1 MSRVEEVT
9 VQESEAKPTTVRE
22 QRKAERRQQLLGAAA
37 SLFAE
42 RGFTSVRLED
52 LGAAVGVSG
61 PAVYRHFPN
70 KEAVLVELMV
80 GISEYLL
87 DGGRAVVDRGE
98 VAADTVSALVEF
110 HLDFAFDTPAFIR
123 IQDRDLQSLPEGAR
137 RKVRRMQREYV
148 ELWVEVLCAVDPEL
162 NESDARTTAHAV
174 FGLINSTPYSAG
186 RTPSK
191 NARPVLRAMALGALG
206 VAAPSRAA
214 ST

>member
-1 MSRVEEVT
+1 MQEIEV
-9 VQESEAKPTTVRE
+9 KPATVRE
-22 QRKAERRQQLLGAAA
+22 QRKAERRQQLLDAAA

-52 LGAAVGVSG
+52 LGAAVGISG

-87 DGGRAVVDRGE
+87 DGGREVVGSRKVDE
-98 VAADTVSALVEF
+98 ETVSALVDF
-110 HLDFAFDTPAFIR
+110 HLDFAFETPAFIR

-148 ELWVEVLCAVDPEL
+148 ELWVSTLGAVDPEL

-186 RTPSK
+186 RTPSR
-191 NARPVLRAMALGALG
+191 NARPVLRAMALAALG
-206 VAAPSRAA
+206 VLH
-214 ST
+214 

>member
-1 MSRVEEVT
+1 MET
-9 VQESEAKPTTVRE
+9 KPTTVRE
-22 QRKAERRQQLLGAAA
+22 QRKAERRQQLLDAAA
-37 SLFAE
+37 SLFAD

-52 LGAAVGVSG
+52 LGAAVGISG

-87 DGGRAVVDRGE
+87 DGGREVVGRAE
-98 VAADTVSALVEF
+98 MNADTVCALVDF
-110 HLDFAFDTPAFIR
+110 HLDFAFETPAFIR

-148 ELWVEVLCAVDPEL
+148 ELWVEVLCAVDPDL

-186 RTPSK
+186 RSPSRS
-191 NARPVLRAMALGALG
+191 ARPVLRAMALNAVKALTS
-206 VAAPSRAA
+206 APTIRIEDRDPACGHQ
-214 ST
+214 

>member
-1 MSRVEEVT
+1 M
-9 VQESEAKPTTVRE
+9 QESEAKPTTVRE

-148 ELWVEVLCAVDPEL
+148 ELWVEVLCAVDPKL

>member
-1 MSRVEEVT
+1 MA
-9 VQESEAKPTTVRE
+9 VQEIEVKPATVRE
-22 QRKAERRQQLLGAAA
+22 QRKAQRRQQLLDAAA

-42 RGFTSVRLED
+42 RGFASVRLED
-52 LGAAVGVSG
+52 LGAAVGISG

-87 DGGRAVVDRGE
+87 DGGREVVGSRKVDE
-98 VAADTVSALVEF
+98 ETVSALVDF
-110 HLDFAFDTPAFIR
+110 HLDFAFETPAFIR

-148 ELWVEVLCAVDPEL
+148 ELWVSTLCAVDPEL
-162 NESDARTTAHAV
+162 NEADARTTAHAV

-186 RTPSK
+186 RTPSR
-191 NARPVLRAMALGALG
+191 NARPVLRAMALAALG
-206 VAAPSRAA
+206 VLH
-214 ST
+214 

>member
-1 MSRVEEVT
+1 MQEIEV
-9 VQESEAKPTTVRE
+9 KPATVRE
-22 QRKAERRQQLLGAAA
+22 QRKAERRQQLLDAAA

-42 RGFTSVRLED
+42 RGFASVRLED
-52 LGAAVGVSG
+52 LGAAVGISG

-87 DGGRAVVDRGE
+87 DGGRTVVGR
-98 VAADTVSALVEF
+98 ADMNAETVCALVDF
-110 HLDFAFDTPAFIR
+110 HLDFAFETPAFIR

-137 RKVRRMQREYV
+137 RKVRLMQREYV
-148 ELWVEVLCAVDPEL
+148 ELWVQVLCAVDPEL

-186 RTPSK
+186 RSPSR
-191 NARPVLRAMALGALG
+191 NARPVLRAMALSALG
-206 VAAPSRAA
+206 VSH
-214 ST
+214 

>member
-1 MSRVEEVT
+1 MT
-9 VQESEAKPTTVRE
+9 VQEIEVKPATVRE
-22 QRKAERRQQLLGAAA
+22 QRKAERRQQLLDAAA

-42 RGFTSVRLED
+42 RGFASVRLED
-52 LGAAVGVSG
+52 LGAAVGISG

-87 DGGRAVVDRGE
+87 DGGREVVGSRKVDE
-98 VAADTVSALVEF
+98 ETVSALVDF
-110 HLDFAFDTPAFIR
+110 HLDFAFETPAFIR

-148 ELWVEVLCAVDPEL
+148 ELWVATLCAVDPEL

-186 RTPSK
+186 RTPSR
-191 NARPVLRAMALGALG
+191 NARPVLRAMALAALG
-206 VAAPSRAA
+206 VLH
-214 ST
+214 

>member
-1 MSRVEEVT
+1 M
-9 VQESEAKPTTVRE
+9 QELEARPTTVRE
-22 QRKAERRQQLLGAAA
+22 QRKAERRQQLLDAAA

-52 LGAAVGVSG
+52 LGAAVGISG

-87 DGGRAVVDRGE
+87 GGGRDVIGSRDVD
-98 VAADTVSALVEF
+98 ADTVQALVDF
-110 HLDFAFDTPAFIR
+110 HLDFAFETPAFIR

-148 ELWVEVLCAVDPEL
+148 ELWVAVLCAVDPEL
-162 NESDARTTAHAV
+162 NEADARTTAHAV

-186 RTPSK
+186 RTPSRS
-191 NARPVLRAMALGALG
+191 ARPVLRAMALGALG
-206 VAAPSRAA
+206 VSH
-214 ST
+214 

>member
-1 MSRVEEVT
+1 M
-9 VQESEAKPTTVRE
+9 
-22 QRKAERRQQLLGAAA
+22 LDAAA

-87 DGGRAVVDRGE
+87 DGGRAAVDRGE
-98 VAADTVSALVEF
+98 VAVDTLSALVEF
-110 HLDFAFDTPAFIR
+110 HLDFAFDTPVFIR
-123 IQDRDLQSLPEGAR
+123 SQDRDLQSLPEGAR

-148 ELWVEVLCAVDPEL
+148 ELWVGVLCAVGPEL
-162 NESDARTTAHAV
+162 SEADARTTAHAV
-174 FGLINSTPYSAG
+174 FDCTYTDACSDEAGSTDRASQERSARNQPGQLVRRVACRG
-186 RTPSK
+186 RL
-191 NARPVLRAMALGALG
+191 VQLFEALPRG
-206 VAAPSRAA
+206 
-214 ST
+214 

>member
-1 MSRVEEVT
+1 MQEIEV
-9 VQESEAKPTTVRE
+9 KPATVRE
-22 QRKAERRQQLLGAAA
+22 QRKAERRQQLLDAAA

-42 RGFTSVRLED
+42 RGFASVRLED
-52 LGAAVGVSG
+52 LGAAVGISG

-87 DGGRAVVDRGE
+87 DGGREVVGSRKVDE
-98 VAADTVSALVEF
+98 ETVSALVDF
-110 HLDFAFDTPAFIR
+110 HLDFAFETPAFIR

-148 ELWVEVLCAVDPEL
+148 ELWVSTLGAVDPEL
-162 NESDARTTAHAV
+162 NEADARTTAHAV

-186 RTPSK
+186 RTPSR
-191 NARPVLRAMALGALG
+191 NARPVLRAMALAALG
-206 VAAPSRAA
+206 VLH
-214 ST
+214 

>member
-1 MSRVEEVT
+1 
-9 VQESEAKPTTVRE
+9 VQEIEVKPATVRE
-22 QRKAERRQQLLGAAA
+22 QRKAERRQQLLDAAA

-42 RGFTSVRLED
+42 RGFASVRLED
-52 LGAAVGVSG
+52 LGAAVGISG

-87 DGGRAVVDRGE
+87 DGGREVVGSRKVDE
-98 VAADTVSALVEF
+98 ETVSALVDF
-110 HLDFAFDTPAFIR
+110 HLDFAFETPAFIR

-148 ELWVEVLCAVDPEL
+148 ELWVSTLCAVDPEL
-162 NESDARTTAHAV
+162 NEADARTTAHAV

-186 RTPSK
+186 RTPSR
-191 NARPVLRAMALGALG
+191 NARPVLRAMALAALG
-206 VAAPSRAA
+206 VLH
-214 ST
+214 

>member
-1 MSRVEEVT
+1 MA
-9 VQESEAKPTTVRE
+9 VQEIEVKPATVRE
-22 QRKAERRQQLLGAAA
+22 QRKAERRQQLLDAAA

-42 RGFTSVRLED
+42 RGFASVRLED
-52 LGAAVGVSG
+52 LGAAVGISG

-87 DGGRAVVDRGE
+87 DGGREVVGSRKVDE
-98 VAADTVSALVEF
+98 ETVSALVDF
-110 HLDFAFDTPAFIR
+110 HLDFAFETPAFIR
-123 IQDRDLQSLPEGAR
+123 IQDRDLQSLPDGAR

-148 ELWVEVLCAVDPEL
+148 ELWVSTLCAVDPEL

-186 RTPSK
+186 RTPSR
-191 NARPVLRAMALGALG
+191 NARPVLRAMALAALG
-206 VAAPSRAA
+206 VLH
-214 ST
+214 

>member
-1 MSRVEEVT
+1 MA
-9 VQESEAKPTTVRE
+9 VQEIEVKPATVRE
-22 QRKAERRQQLLGAAA
+22 QRKAERRQQLLDAAA

-42 RGFTSVRLED
+42 RGFASVRLED
-52 LGAAVGVSG
+52 LGAAVGISG

-87 DGGRAVVDRGE
+87 DGGREVVGSRKVDE
-98 VAADTVSALVEF
+98 ETVSALVDF
-110 HLDFAFDTPAFIR
+110 HLDFAFETPAFIR

-148 ELWVEVLCAVDPEL
+148 ELWVSTLCAVDPEL
-162 NESDARTTAHAV
+162 NEADARTTAHAV

-186 RTPSK
+186 RTPSR
-191 NARPVLRAMALGALG
+191 NARPVLRAMALAALG
-206 VAAPSRAA
+206 VLH
-214 ST
+214 

>member
-1 MSRVEEVT
+1 MSRVEG
-9 VQESEAKPTTVRE
+9 VQELEKPTTVRE
-22 QRKAERRQQLLGAAA
+22 QRKAERRQQLLDAAA
-37 SLFAE
+37 SLFAD

-52 LGAAVGVSG
+52 LGAAVGISG

-87 DGGRAVVDRGE
+87 DGGREVVGRE
-98 VAADTVSALVEF
+98 AVAAGTVSALVDF
-110 HLDFAFDTPAFIR
+110 HLDFAFETPAFIR

-162 NESDARTTAHAV
+162 NEADARTTAHAV

-186 RTPSK
+186 RSPSR
-191 NARPVLRAMALGALG
+191 NARPVLRAMTLGALG
-206 VAAPSRAA
+206 VSH
-214 ST
+214 

>member
-1 MSRVEEVT
+1 M
-9 VQESEAKPTTVRE
+9 EARPTTVRE
-22 QRKAERRQQLLGAAA
+22 QRKAERRQQLLDAAA

-52 LGAAVGVSG
+52 LGAAVGISG

-87 DGGRAVVDRGE
+87 GGGRDVIGSRDVD
-98 VAADTVSALVEF
+98 ADTVQALVDF
-110 HLDFAFDTPAFIR
+110 HLDFAFETPAFIR

-148 ELWVEVLCAVDPEL
+148 ELWVAVLCAVDPEL
-162 NESDARTTAHAV
+162 NEADARTTAHAV

-186 RTPSK
+186 RTPSRS
-191 NARPVLRAMALGALG
+191 ARPVLRAMALGALG
-206 VAAPSRAA
+206 VSH
-214 ST
+214 

>member
-1 MSRVEEVT
+1 MQEIEV
-9 VQESEAKPTTVRE
+9 KPATVRE
-22 QRKAERRQQLLGAAA
+22 QRKAERRQQLLDAAA

-42 RGFTSVRLED
+42 RGFASVRLED
-52 LGAAVGVSG
+52 LGAAVGISG

-87 DGGRAVVDRGE
+87 DGGREVVGSRKVDE
-98 VAADTVSALVEF
+98 ETVSALVDF
-110 HLDFAFDTPAFIR
+110 HLDFAFETPAFIR

-148 ELWVEVLCAVDPEL
+148 ELWVSTLGAVDPEL

-186 RTPSK
+186 RTPSR
-191 NARPVLRAMALGALG
+191 NARPVLRAMALAALG
-206 VAAPSRAA
+206 VLH
-214 ST
+214 

>member
-1 MSRVEEVT
+1 MSRVEG
-9 VQESEAKPTTVRE
+9 VQELEKPTTVRE
-22 QRKAERRQQLLGAAA
+22 QRKAERRQQLLDAAA
-37 SLFAE
+37 SLFAD

-52 LGAAVGVSG
+52 LGAAVGISG

-87 DGGRAVVDRGE
+87 DGGREVVGREAVDSR
-98 VAADTVSALVEF
+98 TVSALVEF
-110 HLDFAFDTPAFIR
+110 HLDFAFETPAFIR

-162 NESDARTTAHAV
+162 NEADARTTAHAV

-186 RTPSK
+186 RSPSR

-206 VAAPSRAA
+206 VSH
-214 ST
+214 

>member
-1 MSRVEEVT
+1 MQEIEV
-9 VQESEAKPTTVRE
+9 KPATVRE
-22 QRKAERRQQLLGAAA
+22 QRKAERRQQLLDAAA

-42 RGFTSVRLED
+42 RGFASVRLED
-52 LGAAVGVSG
+52 LGAAVGISG

-87 DGGRAVVDRGE
+87 DGGREVVGSRKVDE
-98 VAADTVSALVEF
+98 ETVSALVDF
-110 HLDFAFDTPAFIR
+110 HLDFAFETPAFIR

-148 ELWVEVLCAVDPEL
+148 ELWVSTLCAVDPDL
-162 NESDARTTAHAV
+162 NEADARTTAHAV

-186 RTPSK
+186 RTPSR
-191 NARPVLRAMALGALG
+191 NARPVLRAMALAALG
-206 VAAPSRAA
+206 VLH
-214 ST
+214 

>member
-1 MSRVEEVT
+1 MK
-9 VQESEAKPTTVRE
+9 AKPTTVRE
-22 QRKAERRQQLLGAAA
+22 QRKAERRQQLLDAAA
-37 SLFAE
+37 SLFAD

-52 LGAAVGVSG
+52 LGAAVGISG

-87 DGGRAVVDRGE
+87 DGGREVIGSRKVD
-98 VAADTVSALVEF
+98 ADTVSALVDF
-110 HLDFAFDTPAFIR
+110 HLDFAFETPAFIR

-148 ELWVEVLCAVDPEL
+148 ELWVEVLCAVDSEL

-186 RTPSK
+186 RTPSRS
-191 NARPVLRAMALGALG
+191 ARPVLRAMALGALK
-206 VAAPSRAA
+206 AL
-214 ST
+214 T

>member
-1 MSRVEEVT
+1 MQEIEV
-9 VQESEAKPTTVRE
+9 KPATVRE
-22 QRKAERRQQLLGAAA
+22 QRKAERRQQLLDAAA
-37 SLFAE
+37 LLFAE

-52 LGAAVGVSG
+52 LGAAVGISG

-87 DGGRAVVDRGE
+87 DGGREVVGSRKVDE
-98 VAADTVSALVEF
+98 ETVSALVDF
-110 HLDFAFDTPAFIR
+110 HLDFAFETPAFIR

-148 ELWVEVLCAVDPEL
+148 ELWVSTLCAVDPEL
-162 NESDARTTAHAV
+162 NEADARTTAHAV

-186 RTPSK
+186 RTPSR
-191 NARPVLRAMALGALG
+191 NARPVLRAMALAALG
-206 VAAPSRAA
+206 VLH
-214 ST
+214 

>member
-1 MSRVEEVT
+1 M
-9 VQESEAKPTTVRE
+9 QELEAKPTTVRE
-22 QRKAERRQQLLGAAA
+22 QRKAERRQQLLDAAA

-87 DGGRAVVDRGE
+87 DGGRAVVDRGR
-98 VAADTVSALVEF
+98 AAVDTLSALVEF

-148 ELWVEVLCAVDPEL
+148 ELWVGVLCAVGPEL
-162 NESDARTTAHAV
+162 NEADARTAAHAV
-174 FGLINSTPYSAG
+174 FGLINSTPNSAG

-191 NARPVLRAMALGALG
+191 NARPVLRAMALRALG
-206 VAAPSRAA
+206 VAAP
-214 ST
+214 

>member
-1 MSRVEEVT
+1 MQEIEV
-9 VQESEAKPTTVRE
+9 KPATVRE
-22 QRKAERRQQLLGAAA
+22 QRKAERRQQLLDAAA

-42 RGFTSVRLED
+42 RGFASVRLED
-52 LGAAVGVSG
+52 LGAAVGISG

-87 DGGRAVVDRGE
+87 DGGREVVGSRKVDE
-98 VAADTVSALVEF
+98 ETVSALVDF
-110 HLDFAFDTPAFIR
+110 HLDFAFETPAFIR

-148 ELWVEVLCAVDPEL
+148 ELWVATLCAVDPEL

-186 RTPSK
+186 RTPSR
-191 NARPVLRAMALGALG
+191 NARPVLRAMALAALG
-206 VAAPSRAA
+206 VLH
-214 ST
+214 

>member
-1 MSRVEEVT
+1 MA
-9 VQESEAKPTTVRE
+9 VQEIEVKPATVRE
-22 QRKAERRQQLLGAAA
+22 QRKAERRQQLLDAAA

-42 RGFTSVRLED
+42 RGFASVRLED
-52 LGAAVGVSG
+52 LGAAVGISG

-87 DGGRAVVDRGE
+87 DGGREVVGSRKVDE
-98 VAADTVSALVEF
+98 ETVSALVDF
-110 HLDFAFDTPAFIR
+110 HLDFAFETPAFIR

-148 ELWVEVLCAVDPEL
+148 ELWVATLCAVDPEL
-162 NESDARTTAHAV
+162 NEADARTTAHAV

-186 RTPSK
+186 RTPSR
-191 NARPVLRAMALGALG
+191 NARPVLRAMALAALG
-206 VAAPSRAA
+206 VLH
-214 ST
+214 

>member
-1 MSRVEEVT
+1 M
-9 VQESEAKPTTVRE
+9 QELETKPTTVRE
-22 QRKAERRQQLLGAAA
+22 QRKAERRQQLLDAAA

-87 DGGRAVVDRGE
+87 DGGRAVVDRGG
-98 VAADTVSALVEF
+98 VAVDTLSDLVEF

-148 ELWVEVLCAVDPEL
+148 ELWVGVLVAVDSTS
-162 NESDARTTAHAV
+162 NEADARTAAHGV

-186 RTPSK
+186 RSPSRT
-191 NARPVLRAMALGALG
+191 ARPVLRAMALGALG
-206 VAAPSRAA
+206 VPA
-214 ST
+214 

>member
-1 MSRVEEVT
+1 M
-9 VQESEAKPTTVRE
+9 QELEAKPTTVRE
-22 QRKAERRQQLLGAAA
+22 QRKAERRQQLLDAAA

-80 GISEYLL
+80 GISGYLL
-87 DGGRAVVDRGE
+87 DGGRVVVDRGG
-98 VAADTVSALVEF
+98 AAVDALSALVEF

-148 ELWVEVLCAVDPEL
+148 ELWVEVLCAVDPTS
-162 NESDARTTAHAV
+162 NEADARTAAHGV

-186 RTPSK
+186 RSPSRT
-191 NARPVLRAMALGALG
+191 ARPVLRAMALRALG
-206 VAAPSRAA
+206 LPA
-214 ST
+214 

>member
-1 MSRVEEVT
+1 MQEIEV
-9 VQESEAKPTTVRE
+9 KPATVRE
-22 QRKAERRQQLLGAAA
+22 QRKAERRQQLLDAAA

-42 RGFTSVRLED
+42 RGFASVRLED
-52 LGAAVGVSG
+52 LGAAVGISG

-87 DGGRAVVDRGE
+87 DGGREVVGSRKVDE
-98 VAADTVSALVEF
+98 ETVSALVDF
-110 HLDFAFDTPAFIR
+110 HLDFAFETPAFIR
-123 IQDRDLQSLPEGAR
+123 IQDRDLQSLPDGAR

-148 ELWVEVLCAVDPEL
+148 ELWVSTLCAVDPEL

-186 RTPSK
+186 RTPSR
-191 NARPVLRAMALGALG
+191 NARPVLRAMALAALG
-206 VAAPSRAA
+206 VLH
-214 ST
+214 

>member
-1 MSRVEEVT
+1 M
-9 VQESEAKPTTVRE
+9 QELEARPTTVRE
-22 QRKAERRQQLLGAAA
+22 QRKAERRQQLLDAAA

-52 LGAAVGVSG
+52 LGAAVGISG

-87 DGGRAVVDRGE
+87 DGGRDVIGSRDVD
-98 VAADTVSALVEF
+98 ADTVQALVDF
-110 HLDFAFDTPAFIR
+110 HLDFAFETPAFIR

-162 NESDARTTAHAV
+162 NEADARTTAHAV

-186 RTPSK
+186 RSPSR

-206 VAAPSRAA
+206 VSH
-214 ST
+214 

>member
-1 MSRVEEVT
+1 MA
-9 VQESEAKPTTVRE
+9 VQEIEVKPATVRE
-22 QRKAERRQQLLGAAA
+22 QRKAERRQQLLDAAA
-37 SLFAE
+37 LLFAE

-52 LGAAVGVSG
+52 LGAAVGISG

-87 DGGRAVVDRGE
+87 DGGREVVGSRKVDE
-98 VAADTVSALVEF
+98 ETVSALVDF
-110 HLDFAFDTPAFIR
+110 HLDFAFETPAFIR

-148 ELWVEVLCAVDPEL
+148 ELWVSTLCAVDPEL
-162 NESDARTTAHAV
+162 NEADARTTAHAV

-186 RTPSK
+186 RTPSR
-191 NARPVLRAMALGALG
+191 NARPVLRAMALAALG
-206 VAAPSRAA
+206 VLH
-214 ST
+214 

>member
-1 MSRVEEVT
+1 M
-9 VQESEAKPTTVRE
+9 QELEAKPTTVRE
-22 QRKAERRQQLLGAAA
+22 QRKAERRQQLLDAAA

-52 LGAAVGVSG
+52 LGAAVGISG

-98 VAADTVSALVEF
+98 VAVDTVSALVEF

-162 NESDARTTAHAV
+162 NEADARTTAHAV

-186 RTPSK
+186 RTPSRS
-191 NARPVLRAMALGALG
+191 ARPVLRAMALGALG
-206 VAAPSRAA
+206 VSH
-214 ST
+214 

>member
-1 MSRVEEVT
+1 MA
-9 VQESEAKPTTVRE
+9 VQEIEVKPATVRE
-22 QRKAERRQQLLGAAA
+22 QRKAERRQQLLDAAA

-52 LGAAVGVSG
+52 LGAAVGISG

-87 DGGRAVVDRGE
+87 DGGREVVGSRKVDE
-98 VAADTVSALVEF
+98 ATVSALVDF
-110 HLDFAFDTPAFIR
+110 HLDFAFETPAFIR

-148 ELWVEVLCAVDPEL
+148 ELWVSTLCAVDPEL
-162 NESDARTTAHAV
+162 NEADARTTAHAV

-186 RTPSK
+186 RTPSR
-191 NARPVLRAMALGALG
+191 NARPVLRAMALAALG
-206 VAAPSRAA
+206 VLH
-214 ST
+214 

>member
-1 MSRVEEVT
+1 LE
-9 VQESEAKPTTVRE
+9 KPTTVRE
-22 QRKAERRQQLLGAAA
+22 QRKAERRQQLLDAAA
-37 SLFAE
+37 SLFAD

-52 LGAAVGVSG
+52 LGAAVGISG

-87 DGGRAVVDRGE
+87 DGGREVVGREAVDSG
-98 VAADTVSALVEF
+98 TVSALVEF
-110 HLDFAFDTPAFIR
+110 HLDFAFETPAFIR

-162 NESDARTTAHAV
+162 NEADARTTAHAV

-186 RTPSK
+186 RTPSRS
-191 NARPVLRAMALGALG
+191 ARPVLRAMALGALG
-206 VAAPSRAA
+206 VRH
-214 ST
+214 

>member
-1 MSRVEEVT
+1 MQEIEV
-9 VQESEAKPTTVRE
+9 KPATVRE
-22 QRKAERRQQLLGAAA
+22 QRKAERRQQLLDAAA

-52 LGAAVGVSG
+52 LGAAVGISG

-87 DGGRAVVDRGE
+87 DGGREVVGSRKVDE
-98 VAADTVSALVEF
+98 ETVSALVDF
-110 HLDFAFDTPAFIR
+110 HLDFAFETPAFIR

-148 ELWVEVLCAVDPEL
+148 ELWVATLCAVDPEL
-162 NESDARTTAHAV
+162 NEADARTTAHAV

-186 RTPSK
+186 RTPSR
-191 NARPVLRAMALGALG
+191 NARPVLRAMALAALG
-206 VAAPSRAA
+206 VLH
-214 ST
+214 

>member
-1 MSRVEEVT
+1 M
-9 VQESEAKPTTVRE
+9 EAKPTTVRE
-22 QRKAERRQQLLGAAA
+22 QRKAERRQQLLDAAA
-37 SLFAE
+37 ALFAD

-52 LGAAVGVSG
+52 LGAAVGISG

-87 DGGRAVVDRGE
+87 DGGRTVVGR
-98 VAADTVSALVEF
+98 ADMNAETVCALVDF
-110 HLDFAFDTPAFIR
+110 HLDFAFETPAFIR

-148 ELWVEVLCAVDPEL
+148 ELWVQVLCAVDSEL

-186 RTPSK
+186 RSPSR
-191 NARPVLRAMALGALG
+191 NARPVLRAMALCALG
-206 VAAPSRAA
+206 VSH
-214 ST
+214 